1 MRLFRMAFRTIQ
13 AVSPER
19 AATLAERLF
28 FTTPRAMLTRSM
40 QAQLDR
46 ARPFAVTLDNH
57 RISAWSWGGGDGPV
71 VYLVHG
77 WGSRGGRLAAY
88 VAPLMAAGCRVVA
101 FDGIGHGASEGR
113 MSSMPELARTLRAV
127 VGAVGPAHG
136 IIAHSLGASAATL
149 AMDWGLE
156 VSKVVFIAPAADP
169 IGFTMR
175 WANQIGMR
183 ADVLER
189 MRASSQRR
197 IAFSWDDLDVRTM
210 ARRRTAPLLVIHDAQ
225 DAVVPWSDGAAIA
238 DAWPN
243 SRLITTEGL
252 GHSEVVRAPSVISQ
266 AVEFL
271 SGQSAARGGD
281 ARNSASSWEAHDLE
295 RDLFFRARRT
305 LHPGLSV

>member
-1 MRLFRMAFRTIQ
+1 MQLFRMAFRTIQ

-28 FTTPRAMLTRSM
+28 FTTPRALLTRSM
-40 QAQLDR
+40 QEQLDR

-57 RISAWSWGGGDGPV
+57 RIAAWSWGGGDGPV

-88 VAPLMAAGCRVVA
+88 VAPLMAAGFRVVA

-127 VGAVGPAHG
+127 VGAVGPAQG

-156 VSKVVFIAPAADP
+156 VSRVVFIAPAADP

-183 ADVLER
+183 PDVLER

-197 IAFSWDDLDVRTM
+197 IAFSWDDLDVRAM
-210 ARRRTAPLLVIHDAQ
+210 ARRRTAPLLVVHDAH
-225 DAVVPWSDGAAIA
+225 DAVVPWADGAAIA

-243 SRLITTEGL
+243 SSLITTKGL
-252 GHSEVVRAPSVISQ
+252 GHSEVVRAPSVVSQ

-271 SGQSAARGGD
+271 SGQSAARD
-281 ARNSASSWEAHDLE
+281 ARRSASSWEAHDLE
-295 RDLFFRARRT
+295 RDLFFRARRA
-305 LHPGLSV
+305 LHPGLSA

>member
-1 MRLFRMAFRTIQ
+1 MGLFRMAFRTIQ

-46 ARPFAVTLDNH
+46 ARPFAVTLENH
-57 RISAWSWGGGDGPV
+57 RIAAWSWGMGDGPV

-88 VAPLMAAGCRVVA
+88 VAPLLAAGFRVVA

-113 MSSMPELARTLRAV
+113 MSSMPELARTLEAV
-127 VGAVGPAHG
+127 VGAGGPAHG

-156 VSKVVFIAPAADP
+156 VPRVVFIAPAADP
-169 IGFTMR
+169 IGFTLR

-183 ADVLER
+183 PDVLER

-197 IAFSWDDLDVRTM
+197 IAFSWDDLDVLLM
-210 ARRRTAPLLVIHDAQ
+210 ARRRTAPLLVVHDAN
-225 DAVVPWSDGAAIA
+225 DPVVPWSDGAAIA

-243 SRLITTEGL
+243 SSLITTKGL
-252 GHSEVVRAPSVISQ
+252 GHSEVVRAPSVVSQ

-271 SGQSAARGGD
+271 SGQSAARG
-281 ARNSASSWEAHDLE
+281 ARVSASAWEAHDLE

-305 LHPGLSV
+305 LRPGLSA